1 MSPVGVDAVA
11 DVVRFLNKNCSE
23 QMPAVPQNHQS
34 DIDAFCDACHQLG
47 IKVTQQRLEIF
58 REVAQSHEHPD
69 AEAVF
74 HGVQSRLPTVSL
86 DTVYRTLKTLTELG
100 FITTLGPRQDS
111 LRFDA
116 KKEPH
121 HHYVCVTCGKVQDV
135 EDALLDVENVQ
146 RVMSTY
152 GSVQSAQLEVRGTCN
167 VCAIH
172 DLSTKSS

>member
-116 KKEPH
+116 KKQPH
-121 HHYVCVTCGKVQDV
+121 HHYICVTCGKVQDV
-135 EDALLDVENVQ
+135 DDALLDVENVQ
-146 RVMSTY
+146 RVTRTY